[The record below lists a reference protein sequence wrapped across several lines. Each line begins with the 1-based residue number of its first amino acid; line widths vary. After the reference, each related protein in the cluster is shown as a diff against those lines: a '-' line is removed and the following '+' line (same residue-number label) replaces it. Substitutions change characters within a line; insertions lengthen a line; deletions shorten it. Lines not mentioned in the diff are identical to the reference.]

1 MTTSTTPT
9 FDETSLWQRD
19 PALPFQAM
27 DDEII
32 VVDPATRQVHLLNA
46 TAARIWTLLATAS
59 SLPALIASLE
69 DEFDASGP
77 ALRQEVEE
85 FLAELRDKKLCAPR
99 LSPAG
104 PQPSSE
110 P

>member
-1 MTTSTTPT
+1 MS

-46 TAARIWTLLATAS
+46 TAARIWTLLATAR
-59 SLPALIASLE
+59 SLPALITALE
-69 DEFDASGP
+69 EEFEAPGP
-77 ALRQEVEE
+77 GLREEVQE
-85 FLAELRDKKLCAPR
+85 FLAELRDKKLCTPSLPASGAQAP
-99 LSPAG
+99 
-104 PQPSSE
+104 SE